1 MANLISRD
9 LRTRMMRGME
19 AGKSAREVA
28 RQFEVAPSTA
38 SRLKHHVEATGSI
51 EPRPHGRPKGYGKL
65 SPYREFVIER
75 VLQMPDI
82 TMPQLAG
89 LLLETYGLKVDP
101 SNISKLLCA
110 EGFTYKKNASGGGTR
125 TRRRE
130 GSPG

>member
-1 MANLISRD
+1 MAILISKD
-9 LRTRMMRGME
+9 LRTRMLRGME

-51 EPRPHGRPKGYGKL
+51 DPRPHGRAPGFGKL
-65 SPYREFVIER
+65 GPHREFLIAKVEA
-75 VLQMPDI
+75 QPDI
-82 TMPQLAG
+82 TMPQLAAI
-89 LLLETYGLKVDP
+89 LLEEHGLKVDP

-110 EGFTYKKNASGGGTR
+110 AGFTYKKNAAGGGTG

-130 GSPG
+130 GCPG